1 MTSTSETIQQFYKSR
16 NNLIDILQERNFIVS
31 DYNEFSINEINIM
44 VSNNQLDLL
53 LENTSNSQKIFV
65 KYYLGKSLRPNNIND
80 IVEDI
85 FNLETILSKNDELLI
100 IVKDDINDSI
110 KSTLVKI
117 WNEHKIYVSIISIKR
132 LQFNILKH
140 TLVPKHSVLTDDE
153 KIAIKQEYNITNDSK
168 FPEIS
173 RFDPIATTIGLKPE
187 QLCEITR
194 PSKTAITSKYY
205 RLCYNK

>member
-1 MTSTSETIQQFYKSR
+1 MTSTSETIQQIYKSR
-16 NNLIDILQERNFIVS
+16 NNLIDILQERNFNVS

-44 VSNNQLDLL
+44 VTNNQLDLL

-110 KSTLVKI
+110 KSKLVQI

-140 TLVPKHSVLTDDE
+140 TLVPKHSVFTDDE

-173 RFDPIATTIGLKPE
+173 RFDPVATTIGLKPE

>member
-1 MTSTSETIQQFYKSR
+1 MTSTSETIQQIYKSR

-110 KSTLVKI
+110 KSTLIQI

-132 LQFNILKH
+132 LQFNILNH
-140 TLVPKHSVLTDDE
+140 TLVPKHYVLTDDE
-153 KIAIKQEYNITNDSK
+153 KNAIKQEYNITNDSK

-173 RFDPIATTIGLKPE
+173 RFDPVATTIGLKPE
-187 QLCEITR
+187 QLCEIIR

>member
-1 MTSTSETIQQFYKSR
+1 MTSTSETIQKIYKSR
-16 NNLIDILQERNFIVS
+16 NNLIDILQERNFNVS

-44 VSNNQLDLL
+44 ITNNQLDLL

-110 KSTLVKI
+110 KSTLVQI

-173 RFDPIATTIGLKPE
+173 RFDPVATTIGLKPE

>member
-1 MTSTSETIQQFYKSR
+1 MTSTSETIQQIYKSR

-110 KSTLVKI
+110 KSTLIQI

-132 LQFNILKH
+132 LQFNILNH
-140 TLVPKHSVLTDDE
+140 TLVPKHYVLTDDE
-153 KIAIKQEYNITNDSK
+153 KNAIKQEYNIKNDSK

-173 RFDPIATTIGLKPE
+173 RFDPVATTIGLKPE
-187 QLCEITR
+187 QLCEIIR

>member
-1 MTSTSETIQQFYKSR
+1 MTSTSETIQQIYKSR
-16 NNLIDILQERNFIVS
+16 NNLIDILQERNFNVS

-44 VSNNQLDLL
+44 VTNNQLDLL

-110 KSTLVKI
+110 KSTLVQI

-173 RFDPIATTIGLKPE
+173 RFDPVATTIGLKPE

>member
-1 MTSTSETIQQFYKSR
+1 MTSTTETIQKIYTSR
-16 NNLIDILQERNFIVS
+16 NNLIDILQERNFNVS
-31 DYNEFSINEINIM
+31 EYNEFSINEINIM
-44 VSNNQLDLL
+44 VTNNQLDLL

-80 IVEDI
+80 IVDDI
-85 FNLETILSKNDELLI
+85 YNLEVILSKNDELLI

-110 KSTLVKI
+110 KSTLIQI
-117 WNEHKIYVSIISIKR
+117 WNEHKIYISIISIKR

-140 TLVPKHSVLTDDE
+140 TLVPKHYVVTDDE
-153 KIAIKQEYNITNDSK
+153 KTTIKEEYNITNDSK

-173 RFDPIATTIGLKPE
+173 RFDPVAITIGLKPG
-187 QLCEITR
+187 QLCEIVR
-194 PSKTAITSKYY
+194 PSNTAITSKYY

>member
-1 MTSTSETIQQFYKSR
+1 MTSTSESIQQIYKSR
-16 NNLIDILQERNFIVS
+16 NNLIDILQERNFNVS

-110 KSTLVKI
+110 KSTLVQI

-140 TLVPKHSVLTDDE
+140 TLVPKHSILTNDE

-173 RFDPIATTIGLKPE
+173 RFDPVARTIGLKPE

>member
-1 MTSTSETIQQFYKSR
+1 MTSTSETIQQIYKSR
-16 NNLIDILQERNFIVS
+16 NNLIDILQERNFNVS

-110 KSTLVKI
+110 KSTLVQI

-140 TLVPKHSVLTDDE
+140 TLVPKHSVLTNDE
-153 KIAIKQEYNITNDSK
+153 KNAIKQEYNITNDSK

-173 RFDPIATTIGLKPE
+173 RFDPVATTIGLKPE

>member
-1 MTSTSETIQQFYKSR
+1 MTSTSETIQQIYKSR
-16 NNLIDILQERNFIVS
+16 NNLIDILQERNFNVS

-44 VSNNQLDLL
+44 ITNNQLDLL

>member
-1 MTSTSETIQQFYKSR
+1 MTSTSETIQQIYKSR
-16 NNLIDILQERNFIVS
+16 NNLIDILQERNFNVS

-110 KSTLVKI
+110 KSTLVQI

-132 LQFNILKH
+132 LQFNILNH

-173 RFDPIATTIGLKPE
+173 RFDPVATTIGLKPE

>member
-1 MTSTSETIQQFYKSR
+1 MTSTSETIQQIYKSR

-110 KSTLVKI
+110 KSTLIQI

-132 LQFNILKH
+132 LQFNILNH
-140 TLVPKHSVLTDDE
+140 TLVPKHYVLTDDE
-153 KIAIKQEYNITNDSK
+153 KNAIKQEYNIKNDSK

-173 RFDPIATTIGLKPE
+173 RFDPVATTIGLKPE

>member
-1 MTSTSETIQQFYKSR
+1 MTSTSETIQQIYKSR
-16 NNLIDILQERNFIVS
+16 NNLIDILQERNFNVS

-44 VSNNQLDLL
+44 VTNNQLDLL